1 MKNYDFNILSP
12 YEFEL
17 LTRDLLQLHFDI
29 FLESFG
35 EGTDQGIDL
44 RCSKGKL
51 LIIQAKRYKN
61 FNNLFANLK
70 KEVDKVKKLKPERY
84 ILATSISLSP
94 AHKVKIK
101 KLFETFIKHD
111 EDIFGREDFNNL
123 LNKFPLVEKNHF
135 KLWLSSIDILNEIF
149 NNQIVNQTNFS
160 KEDIIEKIKVYV
172 QNDSFNEASDILNQ
186 NKYVII
192 SGTPGIGKTTLAEML
207 VFSFLSKPNHEFVFL
222 SDSIDDAFKLYNENK
237 NQIFLFDDFLG
248 RNFLQN
254 SIALNDEKKIVQFI
268 NKIQKSSNKFLI
280 FTTREYILNQAQQKF
295 DILDQDLSKCVLDI
309 TKYSK
314 LVKAQILYN
323 HLLYNDVPFEYVDE
337 IIKQNLLFRI
347 INHQNYNPRIIETFT
362 NHKFWK
368 KSTAIEFPR
377 ELIKLFNSPFLIW
390 NHVYENQITEISR
403 IILNSLL
410 ISGGELSYALL
421 FKQIKIYETRNLLP
435 NQINN
440 YTYKASLKEL
450 ENSMIQINS
459 RHDGTLIIKYQNPSI
474 QDFLVSYIN
483 KDSISKNYLINA
495 IQYLKPFLDIL
506 TIEKEINSNLKI
518 KIHDDQLK
526 LIKQVIIQNF
536 ADLEFVT
543 NLSRYA
549 TITDK
554 IIKKLNL
561 TYLFFRQ
568 NGFGVD
574 FIEQEFGK
582 ICYSEEITNVSVN
595 EFSYLLCHL
604 ADEENFDIE
613 KILSNI
619 IDSIWDFEDLSS
631 LSYIETTFRDKF
643 ELFRENNEDT
653 IYDIH
658 YNVVSGLRQTA
669 SESDEIS
676 ILQNIISNLNII
688 ENDFGFN
695 TYEDRETVEEI
706 IKKIE
711 QKEDEY
717 YDSYSDDLSANY
729 YRQKLKYNNRIFN
742 TSEEVTKSTKL
753 QNRPLS
759 ENDIITD
766 LFKSLKSNEG
776 NSNDK

>member
-17 LTRDLLQLHFDI
+17 LTRDLLQLHLDI

-35 EGTDQGIDL
+35 EGADQGIDL
-44 RCSKGKL
+44 RYSKGKL

-61 FNNLFANLK
+61 FNNLFTNLK

-84 ILATSISLSP
+84 ILATSVSLSP

-101 KLFETFIKHD
+101 KLFDTFIKYD
-111 EDIFGREDFNNL
+111 EDIFGKEDFNNL
-123 LNKFPLVEKNHF
+123 LNKFPSVEKNHF

-149 NNQIVNQTNFS
+149 NNQIVNRTNFS
-160 KEDIIEKIKVYV
+160 KEEIIEKIKVYV
-172 QNDSFNEASDILNQ
+172 QNDSFNEASDIINQ

-207 VFSFLSKPNHEFVFL
+207 VFSFLSKPGNEFVFL

-268 NKIQKSSNKFLI
+268 NKIQKSNNKFLI

-295 DILDQDLSKCVLDI
+295 DVLNQDLSKCVLDI

-337 IIKQNLLFRI
+337 IIKQNLLFKI
-347 INHQNYNPRIIETFT
+347 INHQNYNPRIIEAFT

-368 KSTAIEFPR
+368 KSTTIEFPS

-390 NHVYENQITEISR
+390 EHVYENQITEISR
-403 IILNSLL
+403 TILNSLL
-410 ISGGELSYALL
+410 ISGRELSYDQL
-421 FKQIKIYETRNLLP
+421 FKQTKIYETRNLLP

-450 ENSMIQINS
+450 ENSMIQINN
-459 RHDGTLIIKYQNPSI
+459 RHDGTLIIEYLNPSI

-495 IQYLKPFLDIL
+495 IQYVKPSLDIL
-506 TIEKEINSNLKI
+506 TTESEINSNLKI
-518 KIHDDQLK
+518 KIHSEQLK
-526 LIKQVIIQNF
+526 LIKQIIIQNF
-536 ADLEFVT
+536 DNLEFITNPPSYFTVT
-543 NLSRYA
+543 DNR
-549 TITDK
+549 
-554 IIKKLNL
+554 IKKLHL
-561 TYLFFRQ
+561 VYLFFKQ
-568 NGFGVD
+568 NGLGTD
-574 FIEQEFGK
+574 FIQQEFAK
-582 ICYSEEITNVSVN
+582 ICYSEEITNRSVN
-595 EFSYLLCHL
+595 EFSYLVCHF
-604 ADEENFDIE
+604 ADEENFDVK

-631 LSYIETTFRDKF
+631 LSYLETTFTNEF
-643 ELFRENNEDT
+643 ELFRENNKDA
-653 IYDIH
+653 IYDIY

-669 SESDEIS
+669 SESEEIS
-676 ILQNIISNLNII
+676 NIQNILNDLNTI
-688 ENDFGFN
+688 EYDFGFD
-695 TYEDRETVEEI
+695 TYNDREEVKEI
-706 IKKIE
+706 IKKLE
-711 QKEDEY
+711 QKQDEY
-717 YDSYSDDLSANY
+717 YDSYSDDVYLNY
-729 YRQKLKYNNRIFN
+729 YRQKVKYNNRIFN
-742 TSEEVTKSTKL
+742 TSEEVTKATKSL
-753 QNRPLS
+753 NKPLS
-759 ENDIITD
+759 ENDKITD
-766 LFKSLKSNEG
+766 LFKSLKSNGE